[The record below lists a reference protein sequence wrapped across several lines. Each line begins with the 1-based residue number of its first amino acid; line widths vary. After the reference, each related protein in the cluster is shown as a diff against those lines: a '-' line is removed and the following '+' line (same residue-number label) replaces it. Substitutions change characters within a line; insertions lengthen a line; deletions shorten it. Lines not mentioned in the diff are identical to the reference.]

1 MLYSFTCIIKHERK
15 KMEFSNA
22 LRGIK
27 KIRTSEILS
36 LIVAVLG
43 AVGGGLILSA
53 VRSAKTVENAVSA
66 GGGAVVGGSIVAV
79 VAGILAIIAFIL
91 QLIGL
96 SAAGKDENCF
106 RPAFIIAIIGIV
118 VSVLQTV
125 FAKNALL
132 SGVFEVISNVV
143 SPIITYL
150 CIGGIISIAR
160 KLGNED
166 MAQRGTKLVK
176 IIIAL
181 YVIVLIIKL
190 LETILGS
197 GDVVKAISG
206 VLAIVAGI
214 LSIVI
219 LITYLKYLGRAVK
232 MLEQA

>member
-1 MLYSFTCIIKHERK
+1 MFYSLTCIIKLERK

-43 AVGGGLILSA
+43 AVGGGLILSE

-66 GGGAVVGGSIVAV
+66 GGGAVVGGSI
-79 VAGILAIIAFIL
+79 
-91 QLIGL
+91 
-96 SAAGKDENCF
+96 N
-106 RPAFIIAIIGIV
+106 
-118 VSVLQTV
+118 
-125 FAKNALL
+125 
-132 SGVFEVISNVV
+132 
-143 SPIITYL
+143 
-150 CIGGIISIAR
+150 IAR

-219 LITYLKYLGRAVK
+219 LITYLKYLGRAVR
-232 MLEQA
+232 MIEQA